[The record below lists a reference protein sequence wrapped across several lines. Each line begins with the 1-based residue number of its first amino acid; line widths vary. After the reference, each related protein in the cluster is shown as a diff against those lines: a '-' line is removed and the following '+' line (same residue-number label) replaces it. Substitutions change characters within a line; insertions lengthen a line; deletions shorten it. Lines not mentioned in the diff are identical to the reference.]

1 MRFGNPGR
9 LGRPGGLGRPGRG
22 YPRLGGSGLG
32 QPKLGGGRRVRI
44 RATPAGPAEPT
55 AARAAHGRYL
65 TEARVPERLVAE
77 DLAPRAAVPERRL
90 AERRLPRRP
99 GRRLPRRPGRSFPLR
114 PAAVRTRRRRAR
126 RLVGYR
132 FPAPGIGEAVQSGV
146 QVRGCLVVGTRAE
159 LATRLPSLA
168 EVGDP
173 AQVLVGDL
181 VALDAS
187 TSLPPALVRMVGHAC
202 TPFSSA
208 SSSVP
213 RTSRRSLGSRSAT
226 ARSAPCVVG
235 R

>member
-1 MRFGNPGR
+1 YRSWLVPGRLRNPGRFGNPMRFGNPGR

-99 GRRLPRRPGRSFPLR
+99 GRSFPLR
-114 PAAVRTRRRRAR
+114 PAVVRTRRRRAR
-126 RLVGYR
+126 RLVGY
-132 FPAPGIGEAVQSGV
+132 
-146 QVRGCLVVGTRAE
+146 
-159 LATRLPSLA
+159 
-168 EVGDP
+168 
-173 AQVLVGDL
+173 
-181 VALDAS
+181 
-187 TSLPPALVRMVGHAC
+187 
-202 TPFSSA
+202 
-208 SSSVP
+208 
-213 RTSRRSLGSRSAT
+213 
-226 ARSAPCVVG
+226 
-235 R
+235 